1 MLIHKDFGIRILERK
16 VHNPVSPQKML
27 KINVLKELTRFYNVK
42 SGIFLF
48 LYNMKKARRGIIC
61 LAALRI
67 YI

>member
-1 MLIHKDFGIRILERK
+1 
-16 VHNPVSPQKML
+16 L